1 MPRVLAPQATYDE
14 ELFWR
19 GVKLGKLLIARCASC
34 SRLQH
39 PPSPMCPHCGSVE
52 WETQEASGRGTVHS
66 WILSYHPTEPDEAPR
81 IVALIDL
88 EEGVRLVSNLQGLAV
103 DDVKNDMAVEA
114 VFADVDGVT
123 LPQFRPPHE
132 AAI

>member
-1 MPRVLAPQATYDE
+1 
-14 ELFWR
+14 
-19 GVKLGKLLIARCASC
+19 
-34 SRLQH
+34 
-39 PPSPMCPHCGSVE
+39 
-52 WETQEASGRGTVHS
+52 
-66 WILSYHPTEPDEAPR
+66 
-81 IVALIDL
+81 VALIDL

-123 LPQFRPPHE
+123 LPQFRPPYE